1 MVPEVIEE
9 EHAQEVEVM
18 GNEEEAEGDLED
30 LFAEEPAHA
39 PLLQPLPD
47 AVEQESED
55 VFKENEEAEEPC
67 ARRRALPDP
76 GQPTQKQIDEH
87 NLDHMPYRC

>member
-1 MVPEVIEE
+1 
-9 EHAQEVEVM
+9 M

-47 AVEQESED
+47 AVEQGSSASSCSRPAYSE
-55 VFKENEEAEEPC
+55 A
-67 ARRRALPDP
+67 
-76 GQPTQKQIDEH
+76 G
-87 NLDHMPYRC
+87 